1 MPHQSERQRRLP
13 GVTPIR
19 LHYASSSRA
28 APTTPTTST
37 TRPRIRPA
45 GGRRPAV
52 QRHRCGRP
60 RGSVARAVALHC
72 KSTAPGAATVRKEPY
87 SRTLPGDRPSSFR
100 RAGRSRPRA
109 GRPRPALHPDGT
121 TACPRPGARRRR
133 LAKGSALST
142 THRSLA
148 AACSAARRR
157 AAMAGSC
164 CPSARQLLRRGAAR
178 RRARAHSVD
187 GWTTVYDQDGR
198 PRAMPDELVGAPAN
212 RCCALL
218 RQHDEPPYTH
228 CSHKNA
234 RRATRAS
241 HTHYRHTTSATRRPA
256 REKRTAHFKFVC
268 DRAPSNCAEPGS
280 RRGRRHGLQ
289 LDGDGAASRRRY
301 GGGRVYM
308 ELTIDGRASRPAG
321 GLVWPDGVKASSMES
336 PDGGTRPSGATEMAL
351 LDRPHDR
358 RAVSFGPTA

>member
-1 MPHQSERQRRLP
+1 
-13 GVTPIR
+13 
-19 LHYASSSRA
+19 
-28 APTTPTTST
+28 
-37 TRPRIRPA
+37 
-45 GGRRPAV
+45 
-52 QRHRCGRP
+52 
-60 RGSVARAVALHC
+60 
-72 KSTAPGAATVRKEPY
+72 
-87 SRTLPGDRPSSFR
+87 
-100 RAGRSRPRA
+100 
-109 GRPRPALHPDGT
+109 
-121 TACPRPGARRRR
+121 
-133 LAKGSALST
+133 
-142 THRSLA
+142 
-148 AACSAARRR
+148 
-157 AAMAGSC
+157 MAGSC
-164 CPSARQLLRRGAAR
+164 CPSARHLLRRGAAR

-256 REKRTAHFKFVC
+256 REKRTAHFKYVC

-308 ELTIDGRASRPAG
+308 ELTIDGLARRPAQRG
-321 GLVWPDGVKASSMES
+321 SFDIKGPRPGCVCNTASIIRDACAPRNNPHAGTSRSTTSSHLGILGSNKPHLVGPLGHRLVGSGLTIGV
-336 PDGGTRPSGATEMAL
+336 
-351 LDRPHDR
+351 
-358 RAVSFGPTA
+358 

>member
-1 MPHQSERQRRLP
+1 MSFYCN
-13 GVTPIR
+13 IR
-19 LHYASSSRA
+19 LCHRPRVRELQLGGA
-28 APTTPTTST
+28 APLRVLLPTASRGRTSPGRATPSM
-37 TRPRIRPA
+37 RPSSWFRGPRRRSPLQVSRPWC
-45 GGRRPAV
+45 RK
-52 QRHRCGRP
+52 CTE
-60 RGSVARAVALHC
+60 RAVSC
-72 KSTAPGAATVRKEPY
+72 
-87 SRTLPGDRPSSFR
+87 TLAGDRPFSFR

-109 GRPRPALHPDGT
+109 GRPSPALH
-121 TACPRPGARRRR
+121 RMERR
-133 LAKGSALST
+133 LFCLVRDVSASPK
-142 THRSLA
+142 
-148 AACSAARRR
+148 AACSRQRIARSPPPAALPD
-157 AAMAGSC
+157 AAQRWRGAAA
-164 CPSARQLLRRGAAR
+164 PLQQLLRRGAAR

-218 RQHDEPPYTH
+218 RQHDEPPYTLQPQ
-228 CSHKNA
+228 NRAA
-234 RRATRAS
+234 RDEAS

-308 ELTIDGRASRPAG
+308 ELTIDGWASRPAG
-321 GLVWPDGVKASSMES
+321 GLVWPDGVKASSMEG
-336 PDGGTRPSGATEMAL
+336 PVRRHEA
-351 LDRPHDR
+351 DR
-358 RAVSFGPTA
+358 SN

>member
-1 MPHQSERQRRLP
+1 MTRRD
-13 GVTPIR
+13 
-19 LHYASSSRA
+19 ASSSRA

-87 SRTLPGDRPSSFR
+87 SRTLPGDRPVSFR

-121 TACPRPGARRRR
+121 TACRPGARRRR
-133 LAKGSALST
+133 LATKAARSRQRIARSPPPAALPDAAQ
-142 THRSLA
+142 RWRGA
-148 AACSAARRR
+148 AA
-157 AAMAGSC
+157 
-164 CPSARQLLRRGAAR
+164 PLQQLLRRGAAR

-256 REKRTAHFKFVC
+256 REKRTAHFKYVC

-308 ELTIDGRASRPAG
+308 ELTIDGWAPRPAG
-321 GLVWPDGVKASSMES
+321 GLVWPDGVKATSMEG
-336 PDGGTRPSGATEMAL
+336 PVRRHEA
-351 LDRPHDR
+351 DR
-358 RAVSFGPTA
+358 SN